1 MNAEQFFDFVFNHE
15 EVDKMLVKL
24 FDEEAINIYNSF
36 YDRNLVSLMADLK
49 QSARDKIFQYMDEHI
64 KRQRDCQ

>member
-15 EVDKMLVKL
+15 EVDKMLFKL

-36 YDRNLVSLMADLK
+36 YDRNLVSLIADLK

-64 KRQRDCQ
+64 KRP